1 MGTQC
6 WVYCAIMFC
15 EGILCIKNGRELFS
29 QTHATKVVFWLAI
42 QAALS
47 ILFVT
52 ACVFWHRFVEV
63 RKIIAAHAISHSN
76 DSDSFRNPKRL
87 PQSRKRSINPAEYC
101 YPRLLSSKMNFY

>member
-29 QTHATKVVFWLAI
+29 QTHTAKVVSWLLI

-47 ILFVT
+47 IMFVT
-52 ACVFWHRFVEV
+52 ACVFWHKFVQV
-63 RKIIAAHAISHSN
+63 GHIFRHSCN
-76 DSDSFRNPKRL
+76 FAYL
-87 PQSRKRSINPAEYC
+87 TTT
-101 YPRLLSSKMNFY
+101 LFLSETQRDC

>member
-29 QTHATKVVFWLAI
+29 QTHTAKVVSWLLI

-47 ILFVT
+47 IMFVT
-52 ACVFWHRFVEV
+52 ACVFWHKFVQV
-63 RKIIAAHAISHSN
+63 RDTYRHSCN
-76 DSDSFRNPKRL
+76 FAYL
-87 PQSRKRSINPAEYC
+87 TINFI
-101 YPRLLSSKMNFY
+101 LSETQRDC